1 MSNEQMLEKLAQAIV
16 DGDIEAVKSLGQ
28 KCLDLGMAPID
39 IVQKGGSVGLEIVGQ
54 KFEEL
59 ELFLPDLI
67 ASADAMQALISL
79 IMTGSGEISQEM
91 VGKVVFGTVAGDL
104 HDIGK
109 NLCINQ
115 LHMNGFKVKDLGVDV
130 KVNRFVEEAEEMGA
144 QIIAMSALM
153 STSAYYQKDLIE
165 YLKNKNLRDKYYVI
179 VGGGPVTAEWAAEIG
194 ADGFGRTAVS
204 CVKLCKE
211 LIASGGTPG
220 SFAPKVVE

>member
-1 MSNEQMLEKLAQAIV
+1 MGNEQMLEKVAQAIV

-28 KCLDLGMAPID
+28 TCLDLGIAPAD
-39 IVQKGGSVGLEIVGQ
+39 IVQKGGGAGLEIVGQ

-67 ASADAMQALISL
+67 ASADAMQALTSL
-79 IMTGSGEISQEM
+79 VMPDTGSISQEM
-91 VGKVVFGTVAGDL
+91 AGKVVFGTVAGDL

-109 NLCINQ
+109 NLSINQ
-115 LHMNGFKVKDLGVDV
+115 LQLNGFKVKDLGVDV
-130 KVNRFVEEAEEMGA
+130 KVNRFVEEAEELGA
-144 QIIAMSALM
+144 QVIAMSALM

-165 YLKNKNLRDKYYVI
+165 YLKTKKLRGKYYVI

-194 ADGFGRTAVS
+194 ADGYGRTAVS

-211 LIASGGTPG
+211 LIASGSTPG
-220 SFAPKVVE
+220 SCAPRVAE